1 MKKNLAILGA
11 TLVTLGT
18 PMFAF
23 AQDIASMCA
32 TTSLG
37 NAEGIICKIYSLVNL
52 VTKLMIVAA
61 VAFFIYSVIKFIRA
75 DGEEKDE
82 ARNGM
87 MQSIIG
93 FAVILGL
100 WGLVSIVLNTFG
112 VGGGTVNQ
120 AAFPTF

>member
-1 MKKNLAILGA
+1 
-11 TLVTLGT
+11 
-18 PMFAF
+18 
-23 AQDIASMCA
+23 MCA

-52 VTKLMIVAA
+52 GTKLMIVAA
-61 VAFFIYSVIKFIRA
+61 VAYFIYSVIKFIRA